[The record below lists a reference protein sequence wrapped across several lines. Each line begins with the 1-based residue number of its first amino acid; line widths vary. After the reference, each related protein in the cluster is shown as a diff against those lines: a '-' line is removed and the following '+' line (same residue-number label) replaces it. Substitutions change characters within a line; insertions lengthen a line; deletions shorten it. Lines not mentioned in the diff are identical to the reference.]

1 MTSGCCN
8 HCDHHGHLNSSRTC
22 QADSGV
28 RLFGVRLT
36 DGVMKKS
43 ASMGNLSH
51 NNPTTP
57 PEQSG
62 AESGAGAD
70 GYVSDGHVQTSSNTR
85 ERKKGDI
92 CLLRSLFAL

>member
-1 MTSGCCN
+1 MTSGCCD
-8 HCDHHGHLNSSRTC
+8 HCCHHNSLRTY
-22 QADSGV
+22 QVDSGL
-28 RLFGVRLT
+28 RLF
-36 DGVMKKS
+36 
-43 ASMGNLSH
+43 ASMGNLSQ

-92 CLLRSLFAL
+92 CLLNIYLPYNSNKAIVFICL